1 MAKTGEFAE
10 ESKRKL
16 GGGGHKVV
24 ITERE
29 SLAIDGVTNVESFD
43 EGEVVLETT
52 SGVLFIR
59 GRDLHI
65 NQLNLEDG
73 SLEIEG
79 YVDSLDYTDEG
90 TGRRRGFWGR
100 ILK

>member
-1 MAKTGEFAE
+1 MAKTGEFAD
-10 ESKRKL
+10 ESKKM
-16 GGGGHKVV
+16 GSGQHKVV

-29 SLAIDGVTNVESFD
+29 SLTIDGVTNVESFD

-52 SGVLFIR
+52 AGLLYVR